1 MRRSLL
7 VAVLMAA
14 ALIAVL
20 GRQATAQAS
29 VGGVAPSA
37 CHPTLTAFTAPTT
50 AFAGDTVSGKVGL
63 SCAPNSDVKISL
75 SSDQPALKVPGT
87 VTVRRGQTGAV
98 VPLTAKLVDGAQY
111 TAHVTA
117 RYKGRSLNQDVT
129 VAPGLKTVQ
138 IPPSSA
144 LNSVSL
150 NIHLTG
156 PAPAGGTTVRIASDN
171 PAVTVPE
178 TVFLDE
184 GSVGVG
190 TEEGIRVHPVTQDTT
205 VTLSFTLGTRTL
217 TASTVLVPPFDGSQ
231 GMIFRLENQG
241 DLYGLQFSEQL
252 DLILANPA
260 PAGGVPVQVSVVD
273 DNPAIQLESGTDVI
287 SEGDNRAAF
296 RLDTT
301 DVTRTTRVTLK
312 ATALQA
318 TAFLEITIH
327 PRITAITLPESVK
340 SGTTFEGTVTL
351 AGPSDVDTDVF
362 LQPSSGIL
370 DIVPSTVTIPAG
382 ATSATFQV
390 RSIQIDEPSTDFVT
404 AYLGRTTLQSDNVT
418 LTP

>member
-1 MRRSLL
+1 VR
-7 VAVLMAA
+7 
-14 ALIAVL
+14 
-20 GRQATAQAS
+20 
-29 VGGVAPSA
+29 
-37 CHPTLTAFTAPTT
+37 
-50 AFAGDTVSGKVGL
+50 
-63 SCAPNSDVKISL
+63 ISL
-75 SSDQPALKVPGT
+75 SSDQSALKV
-87 VTVRRGQTGAV
+87 
-98 VPLTAKLVDGAQY
+98 
-111 TAHVTA
+111 
-117 RYKGRSLNQDVT
+117 
-129 VAPGLKTVQ
+129 
-138 IPPSSA
+138 
-144 LNSVSL
+144 
-150 NIHLTG
+150 HLTG

-178 TVFLDE
+178 TVFLGE
-184 GSVGVG
+184 GSVGAVTG
-190 TEEGIRVHPVTQDTT
+190 AGVQVHPVTQDTT
-205 VTLSFTLGTRTL
+205 VTISFTLGTRTL
-217 TASTVLVPPFDGSQ
+217 TASKVLVPPFDGSQ
-231 GMIFRLENQG
+231 GMSLRLENQG

-252 DLILANPA
+252 DLMLDNPA
-260 PAGGVPVQVSVVD
+260 PAGGVPVQVSVLD

-287 SEGDNRAAF
+287 SEGNNWTAF
-296 RLDTT
+296 RLNTT

-340 SGTTFEGTVTL
+340 SGTTFEGTITL

-390 RSIQIDEPSTDFVT
+390 RSIPIDEPSTDFVT